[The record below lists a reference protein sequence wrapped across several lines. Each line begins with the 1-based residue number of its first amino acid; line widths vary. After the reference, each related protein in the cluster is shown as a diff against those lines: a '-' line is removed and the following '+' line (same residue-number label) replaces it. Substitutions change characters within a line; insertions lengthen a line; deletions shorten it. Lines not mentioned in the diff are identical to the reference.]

1 MNVASQWK
9 NQWHEPLTR
18 KLEIINCSTIL
29 VHCDCNNML
38 KHASVHCDCNH
49 LAATSLTM
57 ERPPNFTFST
67 SAAHINQ
74 LDPEHY
80 QLDPSISRAF
90 QKSTVSYAQTL
101 LWAATSPSIRD
112 STILCESDKKTI
124 RKAIDKFYK
133 VIGDARESIPIITI
147 DTTCPFQRDEI
158 RIENDEVV
166 NATWFG
172 DNVSVNILNASEWI
186 TELIHRMIAAS
197 ELVESTKQRVCNAQ
211 AMEILF
217 GFMEAMFLAAI
228 MTMERAITTSD
239 EEGGALLPEQAL
251 SEEEHREYQVLP
263 AALLPSR

>member
-112 STILCESDKKTI
+112 NTVLCESGKKAI
-124 RKAIDKFYK
+124 RKAIDKFYN
-133 VIGDARESIPIITI
+133 VIGDARESIPRITI
-147 DTTCPFQRDEI
+147 DTTCPSQCDEI
-158 RIENDEVV
+158 RIENVMPV
-166 NATWFG
+166 NG
-172 DNVSVNILNASEWI
+172 LRN
-186 TELIHRMIAAS
+186 
-197 ELVESTKQRVCNAQ
+197 
-211 AMEILF
+211 
-217 GFMEAMFLAAI
+217 
-228 MTMERAITTSD
+228 
-239 EEGGALLPEQAL
+239 
-251 SEEEHREYQVLP
+251 
-263 AALLPSR
+263 

>member
-112 STILCESDKKTI
+112 STILCESGKETI
-124 RKAIDKFYK
+124 RKAIDKFYN
-133 VIGDARESIPIITI
+133 VIGDARESIPRITI
-147 DTTCPFQRDEI
+147 DTTCPSQWTRS
-158 RIENDEVV
+158 
-166 NATWFG
+166 G
-172 DNVSVNILNASEWI
+172 L
-186 TELIHRMIAAS
+186 RMMWRS
-197 ELVESTKQRVCNAQ
+197 MQL
-211 AMEILF
+211 
-217 GFMEAMFLAAI
+217 GLAR
-228 MTMERAITTSD
+228 TF
-239 EEGGALLPEQAL
+239 P
-251 SEEEHREYQVLP
+251 
-263 AALLPSR
+263 